1 MRVRTYQQFTIL
13 NTMVKLEEDEDLLD
27 DYDDDFREEKAE
39 PERIYDYK
47 SRRILVWVEDEENRP
62 QVEETL
68 AFLLP
73 LATIRIADSEK
84 KAIEISENEKWD
96 TYVVD
101 LTEENVSAGEFV
113 KMANNNPDVMLVA
126 LNYSRLNKD
135 NEQNEIYFD
144 PIRKLFDSESSSY
157 SQIEIQEQV

>member
-1 MRVRTYQQFTIL
+1 
-13 NTMVKLEEDEDLLD
+13 MVKLEEDEDLLD
-27 DYDDDFREEKAE
+27 DYDDFREEKAE

-47 SRRILVWVEDEENRP
+47 SRRILVWAEDGENRQ

-73 LATIRIADSEK
+73 LATIHIADSEE

-101 LTEENVSAGEFV
+101 LTEENVSASEFV
-113 KMANNNPDVMLVA
+113 KMANNNPEVMLVA

-144 PIRKLFDSESSSY
+144 PIRKLFDSENSSY
-157 SQIEIQEQV
+157 SQIESQEQV